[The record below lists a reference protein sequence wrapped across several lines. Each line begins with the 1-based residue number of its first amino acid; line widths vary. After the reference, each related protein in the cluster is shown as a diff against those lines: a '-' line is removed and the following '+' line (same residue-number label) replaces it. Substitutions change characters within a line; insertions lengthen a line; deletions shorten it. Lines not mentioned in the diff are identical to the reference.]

1 MPVAHLELTTSGPDD
16 TRAFAAALAPLLQPG
31 DVVALSGDLGAGKTC
46 FVQGAIR
53 GLGVDARVTSP
64 TFVLVRHYEGRL
76 PIVHCDVYRLDR
88 LQDVHDLGDDV
99 LAPEVVTFLE
109 WADAVRP
116 LLPDDRLEIELGLPD
131 PTADEPV
138 ADDVALATG
147 AMAAGSLAAGPGA
160 GASSAGI
167 AAAGVGAGIVAGDLE
182 VADPEERR
190 TATVRGFG
198 PRWAGR
204 AEALTAA
211 VRPWRHQ
218 DEEDR

>member
-1 MPVAHLELTTSGPDD
+1 MPVALLELTTSGPDD

-64 TFVLVRHYEGRL
+64 TFVLVRQYEGRL

-116 LLPDDRLEIELGLPD
+116 LLPDDRLEIELCVPD
-131 PTADEPV
+131 P
-138 ADDVALATG
+138 
-147 AMAAGSLAAGPGA
+147 AAGAAPA
-160 GASSAGI
+160 GT
-167 AAAGVGAGIVAGDLE
+167 AAEDLE
-182 VADPEERR
+182 LADLDERR

-204 AEALTAA
+204 SAALTDA
-211 VRPWRHQ
+211 VRPWRHH
-218 DEEDR
+218 DAADRSASGGTAFAGAAPAPPTEPEDR